1 VLCHHGHVVLITLWR
16 SKVVDWRG
24 MARIAL
30 PQLGHKVA
38 IEHGLPHLHLLIA
51 RHFIRSTMVAAGAEA
66 AHSGLVENLV
76 LVTLTVDVGKHVVD
90 S

>member
-1 VLCHHGHVVLITLWR
+1 
-16 SKVVDWRG
+16 